1 MLRSSGTGNLGC
13 LTLLG
18 GAVTKELSLRLLAL
32 PALTM
37 DTAELTN
44 AKVPTWG
51 QGKDW
56 QDCAFCLGYGATQG

>member
-18 GAVTKELSLRLLAL
+18 GTVTKELLLSPLAL
-32 PALTM
+32 SALTM

-44 AKVPTWG
+44 AKVPT
-51 QGKDW
+51 
-56 QDCAFCLGYGATQG
+56 